1 VKVADF
7 MSIKIEIA
15 QFVGWKWKSRTNS
28 KLDWLWRDIV
38 CAVICSIG
46 KVSMAISLK
55 LRKRNV

>member
-1 VKVADF
+1 